1 MRDLKMWRDIE
12 ERRLRNATAVVTTND
27 QVKRW
32 AEAER
37 RQPEWMRRARENR
50 LPSKDLTRV

>member
-37 RQPEWMRRARENR
+37 RQPEWMRRARERR
-50 LPSKDLTRV
+50 LPAKVIA